1 MANDIAEAVL
11 WKGSSSQVKN
21 LGVFLLCLLT
31 CVLIVPIFIALWKY
45 LIVKCRQYELTTERL
60 RVSDGIFSRRID
72 ELELYRVK
80 DVSIEQPFF
89 LRIFRLENIFMT
101 TSDPS
106 TPKLLLDYIPQKIQ
120 LGNKLRKQVDIR
132 RDVKGVRELDTI

>member
-1 MANDIAEAVL
+1 MSNEIAETIL
-11 WKGSSSQVKN
+11 WKGSSSQIKN
-21 LGVFLLCLLT
+21 LGVFLLCLIT
-31 CVLIVPIFIALWKY
+31 CVLVVPIFIAFWKY
-45 LIVKCRQYELTTERL
+45 LIVKCRKYELTTERL
-60 RVSDGIFSRRID
+60 RVSDGIFSRKID

-106 TPKLLLDYIPQKIQ
+106 SPQRVLDYIPQKIQ

-132 RDVKGVRELDTI
+132 RDAKGVRELDTI